1 MKTHEQTQTSENY
14 LTPDVTRARRNLG
27 TNAFKALDSVSAYI
41 GNEHITKISIDGVTP
56 PFSNDAQADDPRRA
70 YTSESEAFDTGEL
83 SAALGDES
91 IDRLERL
98 RLQLISEQAAEKFGD
113 NLVGEALETYD
124 QLKDMIDIPGYDSK
138 YVVTSF
144 NPDEVALND
153 GDDEDDVTPV
163 GTPKVGGSS
172 MSGDTD
178 YVSRL
183 YIDQE
188 SGDVEKVVCF
198 PVPYVHGN
206 GILIGRDKNGSLRD
220 VQDLLSDPAITKG
233 IFRFATDAV
242 RVNHIGSN
250 EQIKARVEAK
260 LLMPTETFFDKE
272 AHKSY
277 MRKIAK

>member
-14 LTPDVTRARRNLG
+14 LTPDITHTRRDLG
-27 TNAFKALDSVSAYI
+27 ANAFKALDPVSAHI

-56 PFSNDAQADDPRRA
+56 PFRNDTLVDEPRRA
-70 YTSESEAFDTGEL
+70 YISESEAFDTGEL
-83 SAALGDES
+83 SVSLDDES

-124 QLKDMIDIPGYDSK
+124 HLKDMIDIPGYDSK

-144 NPDEVALND
+144 NPDEVALDD
-153 GDDEDDVTPV
+153 GDDGVAPV
-163 GTPKVGGSS
+163 GAPKVGGSS

-183 YIDQE
+183 YVDQG

-206 GILIGRDKNGSLRD
+206 GILIGRDKNGSLKD

-242 RVNHIGSN
+242 RVNHTGSS